1 MKFTS
6 KLKLLCCVCILLF
19 IVVATSI
26 SFLGLLSVGHI
37 RSYHFASSRKQLV
50 IFLLTS
56 LKTLP
61 TRGKDVSLT
70 WGKRAKEYR
79 ESGSSVSPV
88 DVMFSESAD
97 TSKYGLPH
105 LPLPDVGYS
114 ELYKKTF
121 STFHYLYE
129 HHLNDYEW
137 FMKADDDTFVR
148 INTLMSLLNNPNI
161 NASEPLLFGR
171 TGGSWCWGGPGYIIN
186 RRMLS
191 LVGPYLPYCLKNE
204 KYVGPEDVMF
214 GECVKYA
221 LSQALPDYQSPGCQN
236 IPGGSGHEFFAIPA
250 NDDLWK
256 HFDDPQ
262 YTFNIPYSDSYEWS
276 FGKAVTLHSV
286 KDSLMYKLNE
296 RYE

>member
-1 MKFTS
+1 MRFALKF
-6 KLKLLCCVCILLF
+6 KHLCYAALLLLIF
-19 IVVATSI
+19 IATSI
-26 SFLGLLSVGHI
+26 SFFSFLPGQHI
-37 RSYHFASSRKQLV
+37 QLFQHVRPSKKLV

-56 LKTLP
+56 MNTLP

-137 FMKADDDTFVR
+137 FMKADDDTFVKVH
-148 INTLMSLLNNPNI
+148 TLMSLLNNPNI

-171 TGGSWCWGGPGYIIN
+171 TGGSWCWGGSGYIIN

-236 IPGGSGHEFFAIPA
+236 ILDGNGHEFFAISS
-250 NDDLWK
+250 DDVLWE
-256 HFDDPQ
+256 HLDDPQ

-286 KDSLMYKLNE
+286 KGSLMYKLNE
-296 RYE
+296 RYR